1 MGPCI
6 WTKFVDVDDDGVEHV
21 NWMWAPPAGFS
32 GCIIPTATTTGGSS
46 SAPPSKNKS
55 SGYDDGSQ
63 SGALV
68 QQCFPAQAA
77 IPGTTGLP
85 PTPSQIIIGQNKGWN
100 SHARS
105 KNALPDDHYFQFNVM
120 SGSEGV
126 FIGLG
131 AVGMDG
137 QPLAAFDHGLMFT
150 IHGVHVFENGV
161 EGDLIASSF
170 LTDTVMNISR
180 DDDAVTYSVDATD
193 EVSLNTILST
203 DELFVYAYM
212 YTAGDTVFC
221 PAFKTLAGAD
231 ADGDVAAN
239 AGDGAMSGSLPALNA
254 HLVYTTGLSFLN
266 SELPSLY
273 GSLVDSV
280 YTPPQPVTMMGNL
293 PIISGTGF
301 MLTSRPGDISASL
314 PALDMLAGDY
324 QYGVLSGELPAVQG
338 SGHYGTRLDMDV
350 FSYMMMVPM
359 DDFEALQIMVM
370 MEGMQITSV
379 QAVTR
384 IMVQQMIE
392 DLQVSGTMSMLG
404 EYSLSMNDVLGLR
417 QYFTQTVG
425 NQPSFDAD
433 SRVWVLNTDT
443 AATVQFDNY
452 AFNSYFHH
460 NGEDYGVA
468 DNGIYRLGGD
478 DDAGDA
484 IQAEI
489 QLGSTLFGAGEHKR
503 LPAIYVNASSDGKLI
518 VKISVDGEDHWY
530 YEARSSSDKLSKH
543 RVDPGKGLMGTNW
556 TFTLLNQDGDD
567 FELADLTFIPLTG
580 SRRI

>member
-1 MGPCI
+1 MASCVWAKI
-6 WTKFVDVDDDGVEHV
+6 VVEDDPLNEGTY
-21 NWMWAPPAGFS
+21 WGWRPPAGAA
-32 GCIIPTATTTGGSS
+32 GCTIPTTTAPTGGTT
-46 SAPPSKNKS
+46 PPSKS
-55 SGYDDGSQ
+55 SGTGISDPSKG
-63 SGALV
+63 GTLK
-68 QQCFPAQAA
+68 QQCFPAQAS
-77 IPGTTGLP
+77 IPGTPGLP
-85 PTPSQIIIGQNKGWN
+85 PTPSQIVIGQNKGWN
-100 SHARS
+100 THARS

-126 FIGLG
+126 FVGLG

-137 QPLAAFDHGLMFT
+137 EPLTAFDHGLMFT
-150 IHGVHVFENGV
+150 IHGVHVFESGV

-170 LTDTVMNISR
+170 TTETVMKITR
-180 DDDAVTYSVDATD
+180 DDDTVTYSVGATN
-193 EVSLNTILST
+193 EVSLNTIVST

-221 PAFKTLAGAD
+221 PAFKTLAGAA

-239 AGDGAMSGSLPALNA
+239 AGDGAMSSSLPALNA

-266 SELPSLY
+266 SDLPSLY

-324 QYGVLSGELPAVQG
+324 QYGVLSGELPAIQG
-338 SGHYGTRLDMDV
+338 SGYYGVRLDMDV
-350 FSYMMMVPM
+350 FSYMLMVPM

-370 MEGMQITSV
+370 MEGMQITGI

-392 DLQVSGTMSMLG
+392 SLQVSGTMSMLG
-404 EYSLSMNDVLGLR
+404 EYALSMNEVLGLR

-425 NQPSFDAD
+425 NQPSFDAS

-503 LPAIYVNASSDGKLI
+503 LPAIYVNAASDGKLI
-518 VKISVDGEDHWY
+518 VKISVDGEDPWY